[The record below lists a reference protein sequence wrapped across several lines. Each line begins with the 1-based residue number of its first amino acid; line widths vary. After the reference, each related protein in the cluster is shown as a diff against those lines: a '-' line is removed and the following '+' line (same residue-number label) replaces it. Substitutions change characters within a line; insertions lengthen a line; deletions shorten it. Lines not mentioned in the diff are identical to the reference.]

1 MVEPVTPSAA
11 LQTIATLVGGAGIS
25 GILIAFIGYATA
37 ARQGRRGE
45 PERAGKG
52 ITALLSD
59 SGSIDNLALSI
70 DRLALAADKFALL
83 SIETKHEVV
92 VKFNDLIDEMIKLR
106 RAAEDIAA
114 NNDR

>member
-25 GILIAFIGYATA
+25 GVLIAFIGYATA

-45 PERAGKG
+45 PEKAGKG

-59 SGSIDNLALSI
+59 STSIDNLALSM

-83 SIETKHEVV
+83 SIETKHDAIVIL
-92 VKFNDLIDEMIKLR
+92 KDLVEEIVKLR

-114 NNDR
+114 NK